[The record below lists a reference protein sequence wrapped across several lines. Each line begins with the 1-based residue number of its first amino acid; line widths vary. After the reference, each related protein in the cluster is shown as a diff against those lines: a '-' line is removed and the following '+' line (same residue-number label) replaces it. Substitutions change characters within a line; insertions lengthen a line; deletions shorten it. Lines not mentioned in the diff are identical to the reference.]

1 MMKIFNATV
10 LIGAT
15 WMALTAFGAAE
26 TLEAVTEDWRQRL
39 VQLGG
44 GQGVDTSF
52 CLQDTAG
59 NVIVQWNSQRLML
72 PASTLKVATAVA
84 ILEQGELDK
93 PLRTRI
99 QIQGKRI
106 RWQGGYDPEL
116 TSGQLEDLMLQIVP
130 KLEGSVVLEV
140 PGPEPEPYPSGWSW
154 DDLSS
159 SFAPPV
165 AELVFDRG
173 LIPLRI
179 LRTTGQQL
187 QVAGPPWTPQD
198 GLGFLAR
205 PAGATYDFDMRVMPG
220 WPGWVMVGE
229 VAPGVEEAVTV
240 PMLRPELAAAR
251 LLGEVLRRRG
261 LKVEVGAWSP
271 DFRADWEVSHDSRP
285 VRQVLAQALA
295 DSDNLAMECLYRRF
309 GRKSPKVWKDL
320 APVRVADGSGLSRYN
335 SVSSGHLMAA
345 LQSQPE
351 VVDLL
356 PASGEGTLKRRF
368 LDSPLQGKIRAKT
381 GTLSGASGLMGEFI
395 AASGGSFRFVLLTQ
409 GFIGSSQPF
418 KQAESDLVLAL
429 AKIL

>member
-1 MMKIFNATV
+1 MLKNFNVTL

-15 WMALTAFGAAE
+15 WVVLTALGQAQD
-26 TLEAVTEDWRQRL
+26 LRGVTEGWRQRL
-39 VQLGG
+39 GQLAGG
-44 GQGVDTSF
+44 PGVDTSF

-59 NVIVQWNSQRLML
+59 KALLEWNSQRLIL

-84 ILEQGELDK
+84 ILEQGEVDK
-93 PLRTRI
+93 TLVTRI
-99 QIQGKRI
+99 QVQGKRL
-106 RWQGGYDPEL
+106 RWVGGYDPEL
-116 TSGQLEDLMLQIVP
+116 TSGQLEDLILKVVP

-179 LRTTGQQL
+179 LRGADRQL
-187 QVAGPPWTPQD
+187 QVAGPPWAAQD

-205 PAGATYDFDMRVMPG
+205 PTGATYDFDMRVMPG

-240 PMLRPELAAAR
+240 PMLRPELATAR

-261 LKVEVGAWSP
+261 LKVEVGAWSA
-271 DFRADWEVSHDSRP
+271 DFRADWEVSHASRP
-285 VRQVLAQALA
+285 IRQVLAQALA

-309 GRKSPKVWKDL
+309 GRKSPAAWKGL

-351 VVDLL
+351 VIDLL
-356 PASGEGTLKRRF
+356 PAAGEGTLKRRF
-368 LDSPLQGKIRAKT
+368 QETLLQGKIRAKT
-381 GTLSGASGLMGEFI
+381 GTLSGVSGLMGEFS

-409 GFIGSSQPF
+409 GFIGSSQPY
-418 KQAESDLVLAL
+418 KQAEGDLILEL